1 MVIVGVGAAAPG
13 SEALLARTVTHCSPL
28 EFSVDARKWQP
39 GLFGAPRPV
48 FTSVCVCALS
58 AAELCFGLPD
68 PATAMVSHLGSSRG
82 TRGRPSREME
92 RGWEEG
98 ALASSKAGPP
108 PPVKL

>member
-1 MVIVGVGAAAPG
+1 MQESG
-13 SEALLARTVTHCSPL
+13 SRVFLARPALYS
-28 EFSVDARKWQP
+28 Q
-39 GLFGAPRPV
+39 
-48 FTSVCVCALS
+48 VCVCALS

>member
-48 FTSVCVCALS
+48 FTSVCVCIVGRRVMFWAPGS
-58 AAELCFGLPD
+58 RDCHGVPSGL
-68 PATAMVSHLGSSRG
+68 L
-82 TRGRPSREME
+82 
-92 RGWEEG
+92 
-98 ALASSKAGPP
+98 PP
-108 PPVKL
+108 PGADAERWSADGASAGQADPGLARQ